1 MQLSRAEFDRRYN
14 ENCLRIA
21 LVGMSNI
28 GKSYTGMRLATGFD
42 FELIEVDKL
51 IWEALGKGS
60 MADFATWQGQPYSD
74 GYAER
79 EAKSIALESEA
90 TAKAISTPIGNAI
103 LDTTGSVIY
112 TKNSIQETL
121 VSDWYIVH
129 ISASKDAVTRLKSQY
144 FKHPKPLI
152 WNGHYACHESQTPEE
167 AILDCYPK
175 LLASRAKAYAAL
187 ADATIGSDVILDS
200 TRKIDD
206 IFEALK
212 PIR

>member
-1 MQLSRAEFDRRYN
+1 MLLSRNEFERRYA
-14 ENCLRIA
+14 ENDLRIA

-28 GKSYTGMRLATGFD
+28 GKSYTGMRIATRYD

-51 IWEALGKGS
+51 IWEALGQGS
-60 MADFATWQGQPYSD
+60 MADFAAWQGQPYSE

-90 TAKAISTPIGNAI
+90 TAKAISAPQGNAI

-112 TKNSIQETL
+112 TDKEVQKKLIR
-121 VSDWYIVH
+121 DWYIVH
-129 ISASKDAVTRLKSQY
+129 ISASNEAVELLKTQY

-152 WNGHYACHESQTPEE
+152 WNGHYRAKAGQAPDA

-175 LLASRAKAYAAL
+175 LLKSRAKAYAKL
-187 ADATIGSDVILDS
+187 ADTMIESDLILDPEQS
-200 TRKIDD
+200 IET

-212 PIR
+212 PAR